1 MRINRRDL
9 MSGTVLAAGAASLPL
24 AAATPA
30 HAAGHGKPAGVFSYS
45 VGDITCTALNDG
57 AFTFPLGE
65 SFVTNAE
72 LADVQ
77 AAWTRALN
85 PVDTMTIP
93 ITAMAVNTGSR
104 LVMLDTGTAG
114 RLAPS
119 AGTMGANMDAAG
131 IDPNDVDV
139 VAISHFHPDH
149 ISGLTTDDGGK
160 AFPNAEV
167 VVPMAEW
174 LYWTD
179 DGAESRA
186 PEAMKPRFAAV
197 REAFAPFR
205 EEVRLIGDGDEI
217 VPGIMAKSAHGHTPG
232 HTLFHIASGD
242 DQMMVL
248 GDLTNH
254 PALFLRNPD
263 WAVRFDMDPQMA
275 AQTRRAVLDL
285 VAVEDIL
292 VAGYHF
298 PFPAAGHVVKDG
310 KQFALEL
317 AAWQP
322 QL

>member
-1 MRINRRDL
+1 MPINRRDL
-9 MSGTVLAAGAASLPL
+9 LTGTALTAAAGSLPVAAAS
-24 AAATPA
+24 TA
-30 HAAGHGKPAGVFSYS
+30 HGAEHGKPAGIFSYA

-57 AFTFPLGE
+57 AASFPLGE
-65 SFVTNAE
+65 GFVVNAE
-72 LADVQ
+72 LAEVQ
-77 AAWTRALN
+77 KAWTRALN
-85 PVDTMTIP
+85 PSDTMTIP
-93 ITAMAVNTGSR
+93 FTAMAVDTGSR
-104 LVMLDTGTAG
+104 LVMLDTGTG
-114 RLAPS
+114 GKMAPT
-119 AGTMGANMDAAG
+119 AGTMGANMAAAG

-149 ISGLTTDDGGK
+149 INGLTAKDG
-160 AFPNAEV
+160 ARVYPNAEV

-179 DGAESRA
+179 DGAEERA
-186 PEAMKPRFAAV
+186 PDALKPRFAAV
-197 REAFAPFR
+197 RETFAAFR
-205 EEVRLIGDGDEI
+205 DELRLIGDGDEI

-254 PALFLRNPD
+254 PALFVRHPD
-263 WAVRFDMDPQMA
+263 WASRFDMDAQMA
-275 AQTRRAVLDL
+275 AQTRRAILDL

-298 PFPAAGHVVKDG
+298 PFPATGHVVKDG
-310 KQFALEL
+310 SGFALEL